1 MSSGDAEK
9 RNGPREG
16 AVEPLD
22 KPTAGYVADGSRT
35 PSPRQLATKRVSV
48 FVDGFNL
55 YHGLHDNTGRKHLWL
70 DLQALTTSL
79 LKPDQR
85 LVGVNFF
92 TARVRNHP
100 AGAARQ
106 AQYIGA
112 LKATG
117 VRVVEGRFQ
126 EKTVTCRGC
135 QNSWRSYEEKES
147 DVNLCVALM
156 EGARQHQFDVGLVMS
171 GDSDMVPAVRAV
183 RAMNSSIRLI
193 AVFPPRRFSA
203 ELKGAVH
210 ASFHLGDAKVRQA
223 QLPNTVTGSDGSYSR
238 PSYWS

>member
-1 MSSGDAEK
+1 MNSDSAEK

-16 AVEPLD
+16 AVEPMD
-22 KPTAGYVADGSRT
+22 KPTAGYGSDSSPT
-35 PSPRQLATKRVSV
+35 PSPRQLATKRVAV

-55 YHGLHDNTGRKHLWL
+55 YHGLHDHSGRKHLWL
-70 DLQALTTSL
+70 DLHGLALSL

-85 LVGVNFF
+85 LVSVNYF
-92 TARVRNHP
+92 TARVRNDQ

-106 AQYIGA
+106 SLYISA

-126 EKTVTCRGC
+126 EKTHICKKCGK
-135 QNSWRSYEEKES
+135 SWRSYEEKES

-156 EGARQHQFDVGLVMS
+156 EGAREHQFDVALIMS

-183 RAMNSSIRLI
+183 RRMNQGTRLI
-193 AVFPPRRFSA
+193 AVFPPKRFSA
-203 ELKGAVH
+203 ELKSALD
-210 ASFHLGDAKVRQA
+210 ASFHLGAAKVRQA
-223 QLPNTVTGSDGSYSR
+223 QLPDEVAGAEAVYKR
-238 PSYWS
+238 PDYWA